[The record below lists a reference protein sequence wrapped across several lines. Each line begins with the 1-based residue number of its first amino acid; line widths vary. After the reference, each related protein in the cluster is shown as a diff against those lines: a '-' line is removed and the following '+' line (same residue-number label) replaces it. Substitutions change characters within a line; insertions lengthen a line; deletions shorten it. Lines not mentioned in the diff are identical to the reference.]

1 MDFGIHDIGTHDDI
15 PLMPGH
21 FAFHHF
27 NRQRGILPAEL
38 DGEDLEQALAAFLK
52 INTQVTAI
60 VGERIYPIA
69 APQTAALPHLTYAM
83 ISGGG
88 VHHLGGYSGI
98 SMARIRIKAQ
108 SRRLRDCTRL
118 REVVRQLDGFTGLF
132 GPVKVLFCR
141 FEDIEDDYLE
151 PPEGSDVG
159 TYERKFDL
167 RFRYREPV
175 PVN

>member
-1 MDFGIHDIGTHDDI
+1 MDLGRHPDGPDDGI
-15 PLMPGH
+15 PLMTGH

-27 NRQRGILPAEL
+27 SRERGILPAEL
-38 DGEDLEQALAAFLK
+38 EGEDLEQALAAFLK
-52 INTQVTAI
+52 VNTQVTDI
-60 VGERIYPIA
+60 VGQRIFPIA

-118 REVVRQLDGFTGLF
+118 REVVRQLDGFMGLF
-132 GPVKVLFCR
+132 GPVRVLFCR
-141 FEDIEDDYLE
+141 FEDVEDAYQE